1 MTYSTVKHN
10 YTTIINFWFTKIQ
23 PSAWFKK
30 DEAFD
35 QLIKERFLDTYQAAT
50 KGELSSWRTS
60 PRGRLAEIIVLD
72 QFSRNIFRDTAQAFQ
87 ADNLAVIL
95 TQEAIR
101 AEADKILSSAEKAFL
116 YMPLMHSESLL
127 IHQQA
132 VDVFSQS
139 GLESN
144 YQFELKHKVIIEK
157 FGRYPHRNKIL
168 NRASSKEELAF
179 LQEPNSSF

>member
-1 MTYSTVKHN
+1 MPNSKISFTTV
-10 YTTIINFWFTKIQ
+10 IDFWFTEIK

-35 QLIKERFLDTYQAAT
+35 LLIKERFLATYQAAI
-50 KGELSSWRTS
+50 KGELSAWRNS
-60 PRGRLAEIIVLD
+60 PQGRLAEIIVLD

-87 ADNLAVIL
+87 ADNVAVIL

-101 AEADKILSSAEKAFL
+101 AEADQALTTAEKAFL

-132 VDVFSQS
+132 VKVFSQA

-144 YQFELKHKVIIEK
+144 YQFELKHKVILEQ

-168 NRASSKEELAF
+168 NRASSKEEMAF
-179 LQEPNSSF
+179 LQQPNSSF